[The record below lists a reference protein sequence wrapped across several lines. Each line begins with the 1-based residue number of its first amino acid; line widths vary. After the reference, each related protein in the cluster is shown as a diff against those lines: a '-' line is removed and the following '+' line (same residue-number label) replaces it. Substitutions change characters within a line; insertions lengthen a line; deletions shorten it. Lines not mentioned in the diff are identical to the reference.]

1 MYILMSLAVLILAYL
16 SYQVGTLIRLQ
27 TTAQNYIR
35 AALSAN
41 LEHLD
46 PNTEES
52 RTILEHIAK
61 ALTRTTDRLED
72 IEGAV
77 AYLRSY
83 FWEVQDSRY
92 LEELKSPEKSAEW
105 NTRFRSSENPSKFR
119 LWMRERDM
127 SEGFRKHVSDPIF
140 KAKLADDGEANE

>member
-1 MYILMSLAVLILAYL
+1 MYILMSLAVLILAYI

-27 TTAQNYIR
+27 AATQNYLR

-41 LEHLD
+41 LEHID

-52 RTILEHIAK
+52 RTILEHMAK
-61 ALTRTTDRLED
+61 ALTRTTNKLEE

-92 LEELKSPEKSAEW
+92 LEEIRNPEKSAEW
-105 NTRFRSSENPSKFR
+105 NTRFRSSENPSKYR

-127 SEGFRKHVSDPIF
+127 SEGFRRHVSDPVF
-140 KAKLADDGEANE
+140 KAKSAGDSEATE

>member
-1 MYILMSLAVLILAYL
+1 MSLAILILAYI

-27 TTAQNYIR
+27 TATQNYLR

-41 LEHLD
+41 LEQLD
-46 PNTEES
+46 PEAEES
-52 RTILEHIAK
+52 RTILEHMAK
-61 ALTRTTDRLED
+61 ALTRTTDRLEK

-92 LEELKSPEKSAEW
+92 LEEIRNPQKSTEW
-105 NTRFRSSENPSKFR
+105 DTRFRSLENPAKYR

-127 SEGFRKHVSDPIF
+127 SEGFRRHVSDPVF
-140 KAKLADDGEANE
+140 NAKSPHDTEPAG